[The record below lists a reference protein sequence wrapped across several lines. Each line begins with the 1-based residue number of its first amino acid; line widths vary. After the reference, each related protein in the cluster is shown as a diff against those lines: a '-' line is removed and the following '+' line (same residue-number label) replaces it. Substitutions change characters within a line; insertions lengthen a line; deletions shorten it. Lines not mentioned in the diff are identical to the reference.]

1 MMVMVTASLQR
12 RRHFVE
18 TDRTVAILV
27 HFAEHV
33 VVAVDDWLCAA
44 SSALIV
50 DGDICETPVDPDA
63 GAGLAE
69 VEVLLEASNGFVEL
83 WVKPVA
89 CGDDDFAFVWVSD
102 LKASITDDAAPRA
115 SSIAELRKMPHRAA
129 VASTPIDQQ
138 APCHREKAN
147 KIWVFCTPN
156 GHPSPAI
163 DAAAAEFS
171 AHRRA
176 PGAARCTWVR
186 SARPCSRVPRGIQ
199 GT

>member
-1 MMVMVTASLQR
+1 MMVMVAAPLQR

-33 VVAVDDWLCAA
+33 VGLRGVGA
-44 SSALIV
+44 
-50 DGDICETPVDPDA
+50 A

-89 CGDDDFAFVWVSD
+89 CGDDDFAFVWISD
-102 LKASITDDAAPRA
+102 LKASIADDAAPRA

-129 VASTPIDQQ
+129 VTSTPIDQQ
-138 APCHREKAN
+138 TPCHREKASR
-147 KIWVFCTPN
+147 IRGFCTPN
-156 GHPSPAI
+156 GPLSPAI

-176 PGAARCTWVR
+176 PDAARCTRVR
-186 SARPCSRVPRGIQ
+186 APRGPRI
-199 GT
+199 GSALR